1 MRYISKQEALSTAIE
16 KTLKSQNTSIAEILS
31 SVDLTTKLKKEDYEC
46 HDDELENCISGSF
59 SVQVRYD
66 DVSEGLGMSAVHVV
80 SGRFSDVSYRYKDKQ
95 HQFIVGLASIQ

>member
-16 KTLKSQNTSIAEILS
+16 KTLKRQNNSIVEILS
-31 SVDLTTKLKKEDYEC
+31 PVDLTAKLKKEDSEC

-59 SVQVRYD
+59 SVQVRYEM
-66 DVSEGLGMSAVHVV
+66 SKGLGMSAVHIV
-80 SGRFSDVSYRYKDKQ
+80 SGRFSDVSYRYKDNQ